1 MSEPYKNVSP
11 IKSDYE
17 PVGTIEKIS
26 DLDVYV
32 TKPKDKLK
40 PFKKAV
46 VVCYDIF
53 GFHQNVKQYCDH
65 LAEAGFLTVLPDYQ
79 RGQAWTGDRVSSEG

>member
-1 MSEPYKNVSP
+1 MSESYKKVSP

-17 PVGTIEKIS
+17 PLGTIEKIS

-32 TKPKDKLK
+32 AKPKDKSK

-46 VVCYDIF
+46 IVCYDIF
-53 GFHQNVKQYCDH
+53 GFHPNVKQYCDL

-79 RGQAWTGDRVSSEG
+79 RGQAWSKERISSEG